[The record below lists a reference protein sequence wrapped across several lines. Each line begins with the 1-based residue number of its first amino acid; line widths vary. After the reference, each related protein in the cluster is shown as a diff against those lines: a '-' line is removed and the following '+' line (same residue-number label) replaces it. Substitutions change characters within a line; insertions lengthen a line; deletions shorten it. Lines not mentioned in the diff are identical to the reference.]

1 MNDPGAAPDLEV
13 DVRVQPRASRDR
25 IAGFRDGTLRVYV
38 GAPPERGK
46 ANASVLRLLA
56 KTLGIARQR
65 VQLVRGET
73 SRTKRLRIAGMSED
87 EFRERIFRA
96 ARS

>member
-1 MNDPGAAPDLEV
+1 MNESGAAPDLVV

-38 GAPPERGK
+38 AAPPERGK
-46 ANASVLRLLA
+46 ANASLLRLLA
-56 KTLGIARQR
+56 KALGIARQR

-73 SRTKRLRIAGMSED
+73 SRTKRLRIAAMSED
-87 EFRERIFRA
+87 EFRKTILDA
-96 ARS
+96 PDS